1 MFISVKLGCENMG
14 ILIPKENKK
23 VVLDKIEENP
33 IIVPTKKKNYLLA
46 EPEDVTA
53 LDVEISPRGF
63 RRIVLR

>member
-1 MFISVKLGCENMG
+1 MG

-23 VVLDKIEENP
+23 VILDKIEDNP
-33 IIVPTKKKNYLLA
+33 IIVPAKKKNYLLA

>member
-1 MFISVKLGCENMG
+1 MG
-14 ILIPKENKK
+14 ITIPKENKK

-33 IIVPTKKKNYLLA
+33 VIKPTKKKNYIVA

-53 LDVEISPRGF
+53 LDVEISPRRF